1 MKSLITVLICSVL
14 LAPSSLAIPTV
25 DHVEV
30 ENTLKQRQQNLQDDT
45 PLNEEERASLKRML
59 STKTLRVNDDVS
71 NNQQSDNRRLASN
84 QYANNPLAIAMRES
98 ALAKVKNIRR
108 AGRRELRGNTGEAP
122 GSMGQDKEDKGDK
135 GDKDAKDAKDAK
147 DGKDGKDGKDD
158 SNKPKPADDSPK
170 PVAKPKPVKVDKETR
185 VGNKPKP
192 ADDNPKPAAEPKPVR
207 MNPPGTDGS
216 KTDPSAPGKPTAP
229 SIGGRM
235 DGGGES
241 PSEPISTTRSGGN
254 GGYGGGNGGY
264 GGGNGGYGG
273 GYGRNGGYGGG
284 YGRQQPAP
292 IYEEP
297 ETFRQGGGEIPE
309 KVSMVLE
316 AFQDSRLLEDPV
328 LADQSFLSPGTQY
341 LFSNEPLFN
350 VVFGIPEGRSSGAY
364 LINER
369 DKIAEV
375 SGECIRTDPKIN
387 YQGKAYCQ
395 FEYRFL
401 DSNGNV
407 EASLSASG
415 PISKG
420 DIDTLAI
427 TGGTGIFRRTVG
439 TVILESG
446 IIRRG
451 SPPMFIP
458 NDTLDLP
465 SSYLVKMFV
474 FLDSV
479 DLEIASS

>member
-1 MKSLITVLICSVL
+1 MKSLITVLICSAL

-30 ENTLKQRQQNLQDDT
+30 ENILKQRQRNLQDDT
-45 PLNEEERASLKRML
+45 PLNEEERSSLKRML

-71 NNQQSDNRRLASN
+71 NNQQSNNRRLANN
-84 QYANNPLAIAMRES
+84 QFANNPLAIAMRES

-108 AGRRELRGNTGEAP
+108 AGRRELRGVKGEGVGP
-122 GSMGQDKEDKGDK
+122 MGQGANKDNKDKDSKGAKDGRGGNVGKVDRKPPKPVNPGNVDKIDREPKPVNPIASKEDK
-135 GDKDAKDAKDAK
+135 
-147 DGKDGKDGKDD
+147 
-158 SNKPKPADDSPK
+158 PA
-170 PVAKPKPVKVDKETR
+170 R
-185 VGNKPKP
+185 VGNRPKP
-192 ADDNPKPAAEPKPVR
+192 DADKRPKPAATPESKPVR
-207 MNPPGTDGS
+207 MDPPGRS
-216 KTDPSAPGKPTAP
+216 KTDPSASASAPTAP
-229 SIGGRM
+229 TIGGRM

-241 PSEPISTTRSGGN
+241 PSDPLTTSTTRSGGN
-254 GGYGGGNGGY
+254 GGYS
-264 GGGNGGYGG
+264 
-273 GYGRNGGYGGG
+273 GG

-292 IYEEP
+292 IYEEA
-297 ETFRQGGGEIPE
+297 TSFRQGGAEIPE

-341 LFSNEPLFN
+341 LYSNEPLYN
-350 VVFGIPEGRSSGAY
+350 VVFGIPEGRTSGAY

-458 NDTLDLP
+458 DDTLDLP

>member
-30 ENTLKQRQQNLQDDT
+30 ENTLKQRQRNLQDDT

-71 NNQQSDNRRLASN
+71 NNQQSNNRRLANN
-84 QYANNPLAIAMRES
+84 QFANNPLAIAMRES

-108 AGRRELRGNTGEAP
+108 AGRRELRGENSEGPDKDAKDAKEDK
-122 GSMGQDKEDKGDK
+122 GDKEDKEDKGDK
-135 GDKDAKDAKDAK
+135 GDKEDKEDKEDKSVTPKAPRAGNTPVKE
-147 DGKDGKDGKDD
+147 G
-158 SNKPKPADDSPK
+158 KPARIGNQ
-170 PVAKPKPVKVDKETR
+170 PKPVK
-185 VGNKPKP
+185 PM
-192 ADDNPKPAAEPKPVR
+192 PAAKPIK
-207 MNPPGTDGS
+207 MNPP
-216 KTDPSAPGKPTAP
+216 KTDPSASDKATAP

-241 PSEPISTTRSGGN
+241 PSEPLSTTRSGGN

-458 NDTLDLP
+458 DDTLDLP